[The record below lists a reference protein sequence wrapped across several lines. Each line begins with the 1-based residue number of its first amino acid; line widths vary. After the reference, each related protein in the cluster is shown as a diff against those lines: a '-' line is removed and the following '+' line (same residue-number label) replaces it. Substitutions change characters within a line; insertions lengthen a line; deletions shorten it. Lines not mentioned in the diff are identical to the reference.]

1 MPPADNSRYLVQ
13 ASRQRHQQAREHA
26 EQAIRAASRSDGR
39 PTVAGIAADA
49 GVSRSWLYTQDDL
62 IAAIIEIQRRRP
74 MPGRSGRATAA
85 SDESLRRRLE
95 AALARNKRM
104 SDEIRELQHR
114 LEAAHG
120 EIRQLRTLAGPRE
133 GTR

>member
-1 MPPADNSRYLVQ
+1 MPPLSNSRYLVQ

-26 EQAIRAASRSDGR
+26 EQAIRAASRSGGR

-62 IAAIIEIQRRRP
+62 MRPSSRSAGKADAGLRQAAPVAETPGTRRQ
-74 MPGRSGRATAA
+74 T
-85 SDESLRRRLE
+85 
-95 AALARNKRM
+95 ALARNKRM
-104 SDEIRELQHR
+104 RDEIRKLQHR

-133 GTR
+133 GAR